1 MSEGIDLSKLPAPSI
16 VEEPDFEV
24 LLQELKDD
32 LTAELPE
39 VAEVLDLESEPL
51 AKLLEVWAFRELL
64 LRQQH
69 NERARVLMLA
79 YSSGAELDHIGV
91 TYYQTERQLIDAG
104 DPDAEPPVPPTYE
117 SDEEYRRRILLAWD
131 SWSTAGPERG
141 YVYHAL
147 TADEQVKDA
156 TAVTPAPTEVTVT
169 VLSREGDGAA
179 GQALLDTVA
188 AAVNDEWVRPQTDLV
203 TVQAATIQAY
213 QVVATL
219 DVDSGPDPEL
229 VRAEAE
235 ASVQAFVAEQ
245 HRLGVDLIRDALLAR
260 LYVDG
265 VRKVTLT
272 SPAADIPCD
281 PSEAAYAESVEVT
294 LG

>member
-51 AKLLEVWAFRELL
+51 TKLLEVWAFRELL

-69 NERARVLMLA
+69 NERARALMLA

-219 DVDSGPDPEL
+219 DVDWL
-229 VRAEAE
+229 RA
-235 ASVQAFVAEQ
+235 V
-245 HRLGVDLIRDALLAR
+245 
-260 LYVDG
+260 
-265 VRKVTLT
+265 
-272 SPAADIPCD
+272 
-281 PSEAAYAESVEVT
+281 
-294 LG
+294 